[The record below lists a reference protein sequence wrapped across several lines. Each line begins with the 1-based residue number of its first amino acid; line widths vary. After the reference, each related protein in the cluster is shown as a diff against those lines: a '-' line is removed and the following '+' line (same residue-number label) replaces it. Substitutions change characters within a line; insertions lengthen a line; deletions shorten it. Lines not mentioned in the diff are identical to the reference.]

1 MQSKKDY
8 PNLIKLL
15 EESIVEMTEAMG
27 EIFIKWDD
35 ALNEI
40 KCVLKIQLSVNEM
53 EKLKNEQRKWLT
65 YRDEEA
71 KKAAAKYEGGTM
83 ETLEYISVQAN
94 LTKERCYELAENYME

>member
-1 MQSKKDY
+1 M
-8 PNLIKLL
+8 IKLL

-40 KCVLKIQLSVNEM
+40 KCVLKIQLSVNEI

-65 YRDEEA
+65 YR
-71 KKAAAKYEGGTM
+71 
-83 ETLEYISVQAN
+83 
-94 LTKERCYELAENYME
+94 